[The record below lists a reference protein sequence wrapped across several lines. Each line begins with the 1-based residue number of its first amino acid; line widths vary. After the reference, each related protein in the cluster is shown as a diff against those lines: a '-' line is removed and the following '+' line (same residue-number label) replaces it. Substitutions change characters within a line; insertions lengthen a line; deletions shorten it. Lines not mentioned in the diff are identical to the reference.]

1 MGMTLS
7 LFMLSLLIGVPVAF
21 ALGLGGLVYLTVTD
35 AHPSSLASLLFSNL
49 DTPTLA
55 SIPFFIFAAEILSR
69 TGATR
74 RLVDFVISLI
84 GHHRGGLPVVAVVAC
99 AFFSAICGSS
109 VATAAAIGV
118 VLIPQ
123 MVEHGYERRFCVGL
137 VATAGGLG
145 ILIPPS
151 IPLIIYGLITDSS
164 VATLFK
170 AAMVPG
176 LALAGLLSAIAY
188 LYGSKTGAREI
199 ARASWTERAAAFKR
213 AFGILLM
220 PVVVLGGIYGG
231 FFTPTEASAVS
242 VIVALLLAVTV
253 HRTPWRELAT
263 TLMES
268 ASTAAMI
275 LFILGCATLV
285 GFALTAEQIPH
296 KAFEFATELQVNA
309 TLLLIVLMGF
319 FLVAGMFLEI
329 ISIILITMPIL
340 LPILNSLDVDLIY
353 FAIIL
358 ILNMELAVITP
369 PIGLNLFVISAI
381 SKVPVLEVFRGAFPF
396 VATLLLLL
404 LAMILQ
410 PDAVIAVLYW

>member
-1 MGMTLS
+1 MGATLS
-7 LFMLSLLIGVPVAF
+7 LFMVTLLIGVPVAF
-21 ALGLGGLVYLTVTD
+21 ALGLGGLAYMLLTDTY
-35 AHPSSLASLLFSNL
+35 PSSLASFLFSSF

-69 TGATR
+69 TGATK
-74 RLVDFVISLI
+74 RLVDFVIALI
-84 GHHRGGLPVVAVVAC
+84 GHNRGGLPVVAVIAC

-123 MVEHGYERRFCVGL
+123 MVEHGYDQRFCVGL

-170 AAMVPG
+170 AAMLPG
-176 LALAGLLSAIAY
+176 ITLALLLSAIAY
-188 LYGSKTGAREI
+188 WYGSRSGAKQIEP
-199 ARASWTERAAAFKR
+199 ASWSERWVAFKR

-220 PVVVLGGIYGG
+220 PGVVLGGIYGG
-231 FFTPTEASAVS
+231 IFTPTEASAVS
-242 VIVALLLAVTV
+242 VMFALVLALLV
-253 HRTPWRELAT
+253 HRTPLRELAT
-263 TLMES
+263 ILTES

-275 LFILGCATLV
+275 LLILGCATLI
-285 GFALTAEQIPH
+285 GYAITAEQLPH
-296 KAFEFATELQVNA
+296 KAFEFATDLGLGA
-309 TLLLIVLMGF
+309 TALLLVLMVF

-340 LPILNSLDVDLIY
+340 LPILNALDINLIF

-396 VATLLLLL
+396 VAVLLLIL
-404 LAMILQ
+404 LAMILNAKFVT
-410 PDAVIAVLYW
+410 PLLLW